1 MTLRWPLHASD
12 ADLVARVRRGDR
24 DAYGALVSRH
34 QEPLYRHARGMGLD
48 HDTSLDLVQDTFIKG
63 YARLDECRDSAH
75 VRAWLFRILR
85 NLCLDHLK
93 NVRRN
98 TVPMGDLAGDEYEA
112 VARGAHAE
120 LVVSL
125 TDALARLPF
134 SMREAFLLKHDAG
147 YSYDE
152 IAEMTQTSVSAAKMR
167 VHRAREALS
176 EMLADR
182 AVA

>member
-1 MTLRWPLHASD
+1 MGMRWLHTSD
-12 ADLVARVRRGDR
+12 ADLVRRVRRGDKE
-24 DAYGALVSRH
+24 AYGALVSRH

-48 HDTSLDLVQDTFIKG
+48 HDTSLDVVQDGFIKG
-63 YARLDECRDSAH
+63 YAHIDECRDAAH
-75 VRAWLFRILR
+75 IRAWLFRIVR

-98 TVPMGDLAGDEYEA
+98 TVSLGDMSSEESAA
-112 VARGAHAE
+112 VARSPSPD
-120 LVVSL
+120 VKISL
-125 TDALARLPF
+125 TDALSRLPV
-134 SMREAFLLKHDAG
+134 SLREAFLLKHDAG